1 MAEKPKVWYDFLM
14 KMAQNSP
21 IPAEI
26 TSIVETLERAGFQ
39 AYLVGGC
46 VRDIFLGRQPK
57 DWDIT
62 TNATPEKIQSLFP
75 KTVYENIYGTV
86 IVINESSEEGPLKNV
101 EVTPYRLESGYSD
114 RRHPDQV
121 KFSDTI
127 DADLKRRDF
136 TVNALAVSL
145 SKGAIK
151 DMVDFFGGLKDIKD
165 KIIRTVGKPA
175 DRFNEDALRMMRA
188 IRLAV
193 DLDFTIEKET
203 FAAIQSH
210 NELIKDVSIERIR
223 DEFVKILMSPNPKKG
238 IELLYEAGLLKHIIP
253 ELEGGI
259 GVKQP
264 QAHAFDVW
272 EHLLRTVQHAADKGW
287 DLETRLIAL
296 FHDIAKPKTKGFSR
310 ETQQITFY
318 GHEVVGS
325 RETRKILE
333 RMKFSRVTIEKV
345 TKLIRWHMFF
355 SDTEKITLPAVRRMV
370 VNVGREN
377 IWDLINVRICDRI
390 GTGRPKENPYRLR
403 KYQAMI
409 EEALRDPISL
419 AMLKID
425 GKRIIDVCKIQPGPK
440 IGHILHALF
449 NEVLDEPKLNTSEYL
464 EKRAAELAA
473 LSDKELVKM
482 GEAGRE
488 KKNEE
493 DAKKVGE
500 IRKKYHVS

>member
-1 MAEKPKVWYDFLM
+1 M

-21 IPAEI
+21 IPGEVV
-26 TSIVETLERAGFQ
+26 SIIETLEKAGFQ

-46 VRDIFLGRQPK
+46 VRDIFLGREPK

-62 TNATPEKIQSLFP
+62 TNATPEKIQGLFP

-86 IVINESSEEGPLKNV
+86 IVINEETTDETLKNV
-101 EVTPYRLESGYSD
+101 EVTPYRLESDYTD

-151 DMVDFFGGLKDIKD
+151 DMVDLFGGLNDIKD
-165 KIIRTVGKPA
+165 KTIRTVGAPV
-175 DRFNEDALRMMRA
+175 DRFGEDALRMMRA

-193 DLDFTIEKET
+193 DLDFTIEKDT

-210 NELIKDVSIERIR
+210 NKLIKEISIERIR
-223 DEFVKILMSPNPKKG
+223 DEFVKILISPEPMKG
-238 IELLYEAGLLKHIIP
+238 IVMLHESGLLKHFLP
-253 ELEGGI
+253 ELEKAIKVDQKGTHI
-259 GVKQP
+259 Y
-264 QAHAFDVW
+264 DVW
-272 EHLLRTVQHAADKGW
+272 EHLLRSLQLTADKNW
-287 DLETRLIAL
+287 PLDVRLAAL
-296 FHDIAKPKTKGFSR
+296 FHDIGKPQTQRLSR
-310 ETQQITFY
+310 ETDKYTFY

-333 RMKFSRVTIEKV
+333 RMKFSRATIEKV
-345 TKLIRWHMFF
+345 TKLVRWHMFF
-355 SDTEKITLPAVRRMV
+355 SDTEQITLSAVRRMI
-370 VNVGREN
+370 VNVGKEN
-377 IWDLINVRICDRI
+377 IWDLMNLRVGDRI
-390 GTGRPKENPYRLR
+390 GMGRPKETPYRLR
-403 KYQAMI
+403 KYESMI

-425 GKRIIDVCKIQPGPK
+425 GKRIIEVCKIEPGPK
-440 IGHILHALF
+440 IGFILHALF
-449 NEVLDEPKLNTSEYL
+449 DEVLDDPKLNTADLL
-464 EKRAAELAA
+464 EKRAIELAA
-473 LSDKELVKM
+473 LPDKELARIGKEGKERKV
-482 GEAGRE
+482 
-488 KKNEE
+488 EE
-493 DAKKVGE
+493 DTKNVGK